1 MKPNTIRAFTF
12 SDLGEVSAAPYD
24 VVVFGGGYAGF
35 AAARRLR
42 AAGRRVL
49 LWEPSG
55 GVVWESGRAF
65 EAEPQIWTPAFQP
78 FAQAVAAVTGI
89 ADGRLDGFGAQS
101 VALDLL
107 RTDGVE
113 RLYDAMPF
121 RVGLADGLLA
131 AVDAATKSGLRRVR
145 AAQWIDAS
153 EAGTLLRLL
162 DPGWRPRPPET
173 LRAYA
178 FWQRFRWPDF
188 QRRRLDSA
196 TEWRPSHWAS
206 EAVLALRLPGSTERF
221 LPAVA
226 SALERLRAACGG
238 ELDAAFVSHMSVVP
252 YPEYGPGAEVGRIGP
267 ANVAAA
273 VPGGASGAVRTLV
286 ERFTLGLEASERLL
300 DAPAAS
306 AAATVTL
313 EEPAQAPV
321 EVEAEIAVAGLGTG
335 GAMAA
340 IAAGR
345 EGRRV
350 AAFEC
355 ADVMGGV
362 GVGAG
367 IHSYYYGY
375 PGGLQDE
382 VDDRVGEMMA
392 RFAPD
397 GAWGAGFHPEARRVV
412 VEALLHEAGATVKT
426 GARLATV
433 RREGSRIASVHLAT
447 PEGPRVWRA
456 AQWIDA
462 TGDGDLCALAGCRYR
477 LGRDRD
483 GKLHTCTQSCGA
495 FALEDARLVPY
506 ITNPDTGPVDSTDCV
521 ATTAAR
527 DRGMAAL
534 TMPVMNS
541 LNRRTHFTPLLGIRQ
556 GRTIETDYA
565 LTLDDLV
572 ERRAFADGIGCTGSH
587 YDNHA
592 KDLENETPAAM
603 FYVWVAGLWGFP
615 TACEIP
621 YRMLLPA
628 GLDNVWIGCRAAG
641 ATEEAV
647 FSFRMQRDILRIGEA
662 AGVAAA
668 LACATGADSRDVDL
682 GALRERLGRT
692 GALPPPVDGTSTFG
706 RARTV
711 ADWTVAP
718 PPGGNA
724 ALVDAALGR
733 EGREAGLSL
742 WRVFRDRDRD
752 PEAEARLRAAVAA
765 GAEPGAWRAAAIL
778 ALRGDP
784 VGLAHLRQV
793 AAADDERPSAP
804 VGAVR
809 ADVARGRVAAALL
822 ARIGDAR
829 RPRS

>member
-1 MKPNTIRAFTF
+1 MSCMKPVTPRDFTF
-12 SDLGEVSAAPYD
+12 SDLGEVAAAPYD
-24 VVVFGGGYAGF
+24 EVVFGGGYAGF

-42 AAGRRVL
+42 AAGKSVL

-55 GVVWESGRAF
+55 GIVWESGRAF
-65 EAEPQIWTPAFQP
+65 EIEPQRWTTAFQP

-107 RTDGVE
+107 RADGVAC
-113 RLYDAMPF
+113 LYDAMPF
-121 RVGLADGLLA
+121 RISLADGCLA
-131 AVDAATKSGLRRVR
+131 TVDAATKSGLRCIR

-162 DPGWRPRPPET
+162 DPGWRPRLPVT
-173 LRAYA
+173 LRAHV
-178 FWQRFRWPDF
+178 FWQRFRWPNF
-188 QRRRLDSA
+188 QRRSLDSA
-196 TEWRPSHWAS
+196 TEWRLSHWAS
-206 EAVLALRLPGSTERF
+206 EAVLALRLPASTDRF
-221 LPAVA
+221 LPAIAA
-226 SALERLRAACGG
+226 SLERLRAVCGG
-238 ELDAAFVSHMSVVP
+238 DLDAAFVSHMSVVP
-252 YPEYGPGAEVGRIGP
+252 YPEYGPGAAGGP
-267 ANVAAA
+267 PRAGNVAAA
-273 VPGGASGAVRTLV
+273 VPGGAAGAVRTLV
-286 ERFTLGLEASERLL
+286 ERFTLGLDAAARLL
-300 DAPAAS
+300 EAPVAPVD
-306 AAATVTL
+306 ATV
-313 EEPAQAPV
+313 EMEDPAQAFV
-321 EVEAEIAVAGLGTG
+321 EVEAEVAVADLGTG

-345 EGRRV
+345 EGRRI

-382 VDDRVGEMMA
+382 VDDRVRKMMT

-412 VEALLHEAGATVKT
+412 LEALLHEAGATVKT
-426 GARLATV
+426 GAMLASV
-433 RREGSRIASVHLAT
+433 RREGIRIASVLLAT

-477 LGRDRD
+477 LGRARD
-483 GKLHTCTQSCGA
+483 GRLHTCTQSCGA
-495 FALEDARLVPY
+495 YALKDARLLPY

-527 DRGMAAL
+527 ERGMEAL

-706 RARTV
+706 RVRTV

-718 PPGGNA
+718 PPPGGIA
-724 ALVDAALGR
+724 ALLDAALGR
-733 EGREAGLSL
+733 EGIEAGLSL
-742 WRVFRDRDRD
+742 WRVFRDRT
-752 PEAEARLRAAVAA
+752 PEAETRLRSAVAD
-765 GAEPGAWRAAAIL
+765 GAEPGAWRASAIL
-778 ALRGDP
+778 ALWGDP
-784 VGLAHLRQV
+784 VGIAHLRQV
-793 AAADDERPSAP
+793 AAAGDAHPSAP
-804 VGAVR
+804 AGAVR
-809 ADVARGRVAAALL
+809 GDVARARVAAALL
-822 ARIGDAR
+822 ARIVVLLG
-829 RPRS
+829 